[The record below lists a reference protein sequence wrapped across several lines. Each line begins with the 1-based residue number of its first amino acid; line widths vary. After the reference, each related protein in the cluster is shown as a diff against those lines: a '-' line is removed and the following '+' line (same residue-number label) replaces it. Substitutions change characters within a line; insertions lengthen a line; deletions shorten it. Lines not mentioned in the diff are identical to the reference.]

1 MWHITS
7 EEKPEVVTPEDPEV
21 VEKPQELTRLELA
34 ILELEECKFR
44 YQGTKEKAIL
54 ELGLRP
60 IQYYQCVNNLADD
73 PRAEEVKPALVKRI
87 KERRGY

>member
-7 EEKPEVVTPEDPEV
+7 EEKSDVITPELPEVTEQ
-21 VEKPQELTRLELA
+21 PQELTKLELA
-34 ILELEECKFR
+34 ILELEERKFR

-54 ELGLRP
+54 KLGLRP
-60 IQYYQCVNNLADD
+60 IQYYQCVNNLVDD
-73 PRAEEVKPALVKRI
+73 PRAEKVKPALVKRL